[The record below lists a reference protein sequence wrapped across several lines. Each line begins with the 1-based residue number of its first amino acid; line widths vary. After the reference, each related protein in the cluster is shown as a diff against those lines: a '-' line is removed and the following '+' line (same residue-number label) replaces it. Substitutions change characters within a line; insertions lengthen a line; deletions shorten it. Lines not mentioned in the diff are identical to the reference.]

1 MTLQELGLM
10 LREEREARGF
20 SLDLVATRLKV
31 SARILRAIEQGDVDD
46 LPHAV
51 YARGFIKAYASMLGI
66 TPGIVAE
73 VVDSV
78 YPCEIQEDLV
88 ENPGVVEP
96 VSGRGRR
103 AGVLLTLGLV
113 ACGLMFAG
121 YWYYKQKS
129 AREQMPAVTGTA
141 PFVEPAPQQV
151 VPAPPTST
159 EESVPPT
166 VDGAVPAVPAAGA
179 ADGAKPV
186 APEQPV
192 TASNTSSSAMAD
204 KLLGSPTPE
213 QKAKEVLVPQ
223 QGDDAGALPPAG
235 KHRIIVTAVAECWV
249 HSTADNADVRQFSL
263 RKGETFALT
272 FSRSLSLK
280 LGNAGGVNVRFD
292 GKDMGAP
299 GEPGQVKT
307 LTFPPSE

>member
-20 SLDLVATRLKV
+20 SLDLVATRIKV
-31 SARILRAIEQGDVDD
+31 SARILGAIEQGDVDD

-78 YPCEIQEDLV
+78 YPCDIQEDLV

-103 AGVLLTLGLV
+103 AGLLLTVGLITS
-113 ACGLMFAG
+113 GLMFAG
-121 YWYYKQKS
+121 YWYYKQKN

-141 PFVEPAPQQV
+141 PFVEPAPQQAAPP
-151 VPAPPTST
+151 PAPSEDGVAPTT
-159 EESVPPT
+159 GSVMPQPPALGAS
-166 VDGAVPAVPAAGA
+166 DGASAAVPDQPVPAGA
-179 ADGAKPV
+179 AAS
-186 APEQPV
+186 
-192 TASNTSSSAMAD
+192 TAAAD

-223 QGDDAGALPPAG
+223 SGDEAGALPPAG
-235 KHRIIVTAVAECWV
+235 KHRIVVTAVAECWV
-249 HSTADNADVRQFSL
+249 HSTADNSDVRQFSL